1 MATRDKNQEVA
12 SALTTAVNCYFDAH
26 KAAEYMTRE
35 HRTLQQT
42 FTRVCVEWLLVLS
55 KQEYYDDRNADSVR
69 LAKALFD
76 LPEVRDI
83 INNTSLPLI

>member
-12 SALTTAVNCYFDAH
+12 SALTTAVNCYFNER
-26 KAAEYMTRE
+26 KVAELMTRE

-42 FTRVCVEWLLVLS
+42 FTRVCVEWLLALS
-55 KQEYYDDRNADSVR
+55 KQEYYDDRNAASVK
-69 LAKALFD
+69 LAKDLFA

-83 INNTSLPLI
+83 INNLSLPLI